1 MNGLRAVAVW
11 LMIVVA
17 ESISGTIRR
26 IWLAPALG
34 DLKSHQIGVLT
45 GSVLILL
52 IAWLTARW
60 LDAPTF
66 KAQLQTGL
74 LWMLLNR
81 LAVDVADVVFRVRCR
96 VCDWQF
102 NAKNAHRIRSIAGT
116 VDGFGLSSVVVCTR
130 VGGKDDSHTQTAV
143 EKLIMQIKS
152 DG

>member
-1 MNGLRAVAVW
+1 MSGSRAVAVW

-34 DLKSHQIGVLT
+34 ELKSHQIGVLT

-66 KAQLQTGL
+66 KAQLQTGV
-74 LWMLLNR
+74 LWMLLMLCFEFGVGYAIGNSMQKMLIEYDLSPER
-81 LAVDVADVVFRVRCR
+81 LMALGSLALLFAPALAARMTATHRLPL
-96 VCDWQF
+96 
-102 NAKNAHRIRSIAGT
+102 KN
-116 VDGFGLSSVVVCTR
+116 
-130 VGGKDDSHTQTAV
+130 
-143 EKLIMQIKS
+143 
-152 DG
+152 